1 MVIEISAFNQKSSHG
16 QQKLAARVLS
26 DHTNGAERER
36 NKRAK
41 DTGDV
46 ENPTHVVLP
55 FLQVSGGKQY
65 FKRKHA
71 TVVHALLLRQPPSF
85 FLNIPTPRLR
95 VPSIF

>member
-36 NKRAK
+36 NKGAK

-71 TVVHALLLRQPPSF
+71 TSGSYAIAKTTPIF
-85 FLNIPTPRLR
+85 F
-95 VPSIF
+95 F